1 MKGETFPGSL
11 GDLGRFPGSV
21 LPSSRRDPASVWLAE
36 PADPSESTLPPEP
49 EPASLQGYFDIK
61 SNYRFI

>member
-1 MKGETFPGSL
+1 MKGKTFPGSL
-11 GDLGRFPGSV
+11 GDLGRFL
-21 LPSSRRDPASVWLAE
+21 LPTSPRDPASVLLAE
-36 PADPSESTLPPEP
+36 PTDPFESTLPPEL